1 MSLTKI
7 KTRPSKDMAGA
18 TEILVLVNHPMET
31 GQRVDP
37 KTKEKVPAH
46 WIQKVTIELN
56 GKTVADVDMGV
67 AVSKDPLIAVAVK
80 TAKNGDKVKVS
91 WSDNKGE
98 KGGGDYVVG
107 AA

>member
-7 KTRPSKDMAGA
+7 KTRPKDGA

-31 GQRVDP
+31 GQRVDK
-37 KTKEKVPAH
+37 KTNKKIPAH
-46 WIQKVTIELN
+46 WIQKMTVELN

-67 AVSKDPLIAVAVK
+67 AVSKDPLIGVAVK
-80 TAKNGDKVKVS
+80 GAKAGDKVKVS

-98 KGGGDYVVG
+98 KGGADATV
-107 AA
+107 A